1 MDRWTKRQQVKS
13 SLEKINPN
21 ALGGLIMKRR
31 IFSLAA
37 VASLSGLTIATNA
50 QQTQSLRLAH
60 HHAPGGQ
67 VDKTAQKF
75 SELLKASSNGQIT
88 VTVFPSAQLAQE
100 REAFALLNQGVI
112 DMTLTSVGLMDQ
124 FFPPV
129 AVTALP
135 FVFRDWNHA
144 NNAFEGEFGR
154 ALTAGVLQQS
164 NSQVVGYTSL
174 GFRDMLF
181 RGEPVTDLAGMKG
194 LRMRSPEANV
204 WVRMFQLMGARPT
217 PVTWGEVYTAMQT
230 GVAEGLESP
239 GMAALDMKFNE
250 VTKSVVQTRHMFAPM
265 AIIINKNRLARF
277 SPEQQK
283 LIIAA
288 GAEAGRWSS
297 KTLGEPGEQQAYRMM
312 QEKGMKV
319 VAAKDP
325 QAWANA
331 VKPLW
336 NEVAKDTES
345 QRFLKLLVDTK

>member
-1 MDRWTKRQQVKS
+1 
-13 SLEKINPN
+13 
-21 ALGGLIMKRR
+21 MKRR
-31 IFSLAA
+31 TF
-37 VASLSGLTIATNA
+37 TNA
-50 QQTQSLRLAH
+50 AAAAAALAPWGAARAQSQTLRLAH

-75 SELLKASSNGQIT
+75 AELVKAGSNGQIV
-88 VTVFPSAQLAQE
+88 VTVFPSAQLGQE

-124 FFPPV
+124 FYPPV

-144 NNAFEGEFGR
+144 NKAFEGEFGQ
-154 ALTAGVLQQS
+154 ALTAGVAQRS
-164 NSQVVGYTSL
+164 NAQVLGYTSL

-181 RGEPVTDLAGMKG
+181 RGEPVTELAAMKG

-204 WVRMFQLMGARPT
+204 WVRMFELMGARPT

-250 VTKSVVQTRHMFAPM
+250 VTKSLVQTRHMFAPM
-265 AIIINKNRLARF
+265 AIVMNKARLARF

-283 LIIAA
+283 MLVAA
-288 GAEAGRWSS
+288 GGETGRWSS
-297 KTLGEPGEQQAYRMM
+297 ATLGEPGEQQAYKMM
-312 QEKGMKV
+312 QDKGMKV
-319 VAAKDP
+319 VAPKDP

-336 NEVAKDTES
+336 NEVAKDADS
-345 QRFLKLLVDTK
+345 QRLLKLLVDTK

>member
-1 MDRWTKRQQVKS
+1 MR
-13 SLEKINPN
+13 
-21 ALGGLIMKRR
+21 RR
-31 IFSLAA
+31 IFAVTAA
-37 VASLSGLTIATNA
+37 AATLLGSNLVAQA
-50 QQTQSLRLAH
+50 QQTLRLAH

-67 VDKTAQKF
+67 VDQTAQKF
-75 SELLKASSNGQIT
+75 VELVKAASNGQIT
-88 VTVFPSAQLAQE
+88 VTVFPSAQLGQE
-100 REAFALLNQGVI
+100 REAFALLNQGVL

-124 FFPPV
+124 FYPPV

-144 NNAFEGEFGR
+144 NHAFEGEFGQ
-154 ALTAGVLQQS
+154 ALTAGVLQRS
-164 NSQVVGYTSL
+164 NAQVLGYLSL

-204 WVRMFQLMGARPT
+204 WVRMFELMGARPT

-250 VTKSVVQTRHMFAPM
+250 VTKSLVQTRHMFAPM
-265 AIIINKNRLARF
+265 AIVMNKSRLARF
-277 SPEQQK
+277 SAEQQK
-283 LIIAA
+283 LLLSA

-297 KTLGEPGEQQAYRMM
+297 TTLGEPGEQQAYKMM
-312 QEKGMKV
+312 QDKGMKV
-319 VAAKDP
+319 VAASNP
-325 QAWANA
+325 QAWADA

-336 NEVAKDTES
+336 NEVAKDADS
-345 QRFLKLLVDTK
+345 QKLLKLLVDTK

>member
-1 MDRWTKRQQVKS
+1 
-13 SLEKINPN
+13 
-21 ALGGLIMKRR
+21 MKRR
-31 IFSLAA
+31 SFLVAAAAAA
-37 VASLSGLTIATNA
+37 VWGPSGVAHA
-50 QQTQSLRLAH
+50 QQSQTLRLAH

-67 VDKTAQKF
+67 VDKTARKF
-75 SELLKASSNGQIT
+75 VELLKEKSNGQID
-88 VTVFPSAQLAQE
+88 VTVFPSAQLGQE
-100 REAFALLNQGVI
+100 REAFSLLNQSVI

-124 FFPPV
+124 FYPPV

-135 FVFRDWNHA
+135 FVFRDWSHA
-144 NNAFEGEFGR
+144 NRAFEGEFGR
-154 ALTAGVLQQS
+154 VLTAGVAGRS
-164 NSQVVGYTSL
+164 NAQVLGYLSL

-181 RGEPVTDLAGMKG
+181 RGEPVTELAAMKG

-250 VTKSVVQTRHMFAPM
+250 VTKSLVQTRHMFAPM
-265 AIIINKNRLARF
+265 ALVINKGRLARF

-283 LIIAA
+283 LIMAA

-297 KTLGEPGEQQAYRMM
+297 VTLGEPGEQQAYRMM

-325 QAWANA
+325 QAWADA

-336 NEVAKDTES
+336 NEVAKDAES
-345 QRFLKLLVDTK
+345 QRLLKLLVDTK

>member
-1 MDRWTKRQQVKS
+1 
-13 SLEKINPN
+13 
-21 ALGGLIMKRR
+21 MKRR
-31 IFSLAA
+31 IFAMTAAAA
-37 VASLSGLTIATNA
+37 VLTGAYGIASA
-50 QQTQSLRLAH
+50 QQAQTLRLAH

-75 SELLKASSNGQIT
+75 AELLKASSNGQIT

-124 FFPPV
+124 FYPPV

-135 FVFRDWNHA
+135 FVFRDWSHA
-144 NNAFEGEFGR
+144 NNAFEGEFGQV
-154 ALTAGVLQQS
+154 LTAGVLQRS
-164 NSQVVGYTSL
+164 NAQVVGYLSL

-204 WVRMFQLMGARPT
+204 WIRMFQLMGARPT

-250 VTKSVVQTRHMFAPM
+250 VTKSLVQTRHMFAPM
-265 AIIINKNRLARF
+265 ALIINKARLARF
-277 SPEQQK
+277 NPEQQK
-283 LIIAA
+283 MVMAA
-288 GAEAGRWSS
+288 GAEAGHWSS
-297 KTLGEPGEQQAYRMM
+297 TTLGEPGEQQAYRMM
-312 QEKGMKV
+312 RDKGMKV

-336 NEVAKDTES
+336 NEVAKDAES
-345 QRFLKLLVDTK
+345 QRLLKLLVDTK